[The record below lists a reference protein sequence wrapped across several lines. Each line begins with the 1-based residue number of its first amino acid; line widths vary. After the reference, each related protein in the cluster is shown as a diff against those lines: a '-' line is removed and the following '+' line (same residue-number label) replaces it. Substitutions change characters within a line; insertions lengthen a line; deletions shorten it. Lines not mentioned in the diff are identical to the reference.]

1 MFWII
6 KSRRSGTN
14 AGTAPTSGA
23 PMKNEE
29 AGMPLGGVGAPTYTQ
44 QPPSEYN
51 NQMAPQNGYTC
62 QPMQYQGGPPHQ
74 PMAQEPYPG
83 GQYPQNQP
91 QYPNQTPYPQGQQ
104 APMQS
109 YLSPQGEYPPQYGSP
124 GPQQASYPEPREG
137 VSEMHSPIEG
147 SKMNDP
153 PHV

>member
-1 MFWII
+1 
-6 KSRRSGTN
+6 
-14 AGTAPTSGA
+14 
-23 PMKNEE
+23 MKTQE

-51 NQMAPQNGYTC
+51 NQMAPQGGYTG
-62 QPMQYQGGPPHQ
+62 QPMQHQGGGQPYQ

-91 QYPNQTPYPQGQQ
+91 QYPNQPSYPQGQQ
-104 APMQS
+104 VPMQS
-109 YLSPQGEYPPQYGSP
+109 YPSPQGEYPPQYGSP

-137 VSEMHSPIEG
+137 VSEMHSPTEG
-147 SKMNDP
+147 SKMNEP